1 MGKFAHWRPHSSLI
15 RYNIL
20 MKGGAVAMGII
31 YTVTNKKGGVGK
43 STSVLN
49 LGYVLT
55 QLGKKVLLV
64 DLDPQGNLS
73 ICMDIDRKKAD
84 EVHTITER
92 LLEVIEDKESPDA
105 AQYPTLCGDLALLPC
120 NAKLDILE
128 DKLKEEIGSERT
140 LLEALAPY
148 VPLYDYILVD
158 TSPTLGLLT
167 INALV
172 AADKILII
180 STPDILSANGIS
192 MIADYIKKIKKRI
205 NPSIEIAGILLN
217 MCNERTNVFKNMLE
231 ILDSAY
237 GSRIGIFKTRI
248 PMSVKVSEA
257 NLEKMPVVK
266 YAPSNKV
273 SQAFIEAA
281 KELIDN
287 GR

>member
-1 MGKFAHWRPHSSLI
+1 
-15 RYNIL
+15 
-20 MKGGAVAMGII
+20 MGII

-205 NPSIEIAGILLN
+205 NPSIEIAAFCSICAMRG
-217 MCNERTNVFKNMLE
+217 RTYL
-231 ILDSAY
+231 
-237 GSRIGIFKTRI
+237 RICLRYLI
-248 PMSVKVSEA
+248 PHM
-257 NLEKMPVVK
+257 
-266 YAPSNKV
+266 AP
-273 SQAFIEAA
+273 
-281 KELIDN
+281 
-287 GR
+287 G

>member
-1 MGKFAHWRPHSSLI
+1 
-15 RYNIL
+15 
-20 MKGGAVAMGII
+20 MGII

-281 KELIDN
+281 KELIGN